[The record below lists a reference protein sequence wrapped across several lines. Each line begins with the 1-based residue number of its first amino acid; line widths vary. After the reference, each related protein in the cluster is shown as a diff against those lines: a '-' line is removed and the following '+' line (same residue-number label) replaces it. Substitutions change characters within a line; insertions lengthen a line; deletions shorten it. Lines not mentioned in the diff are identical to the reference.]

1 MRDECSLAE
10 ARAAGRGRLRRRPRD
25 AADATARG
33 GRSADGG
40 GLHVPGA
47 GAQTDPGERT
57 RVRAAPAGSV
67 GLASAGTG
75 PPTPER
81 GTRAA
86 QSGAG
91 PRPQGPPC
99 IHPGSRVP
107 TRPAGQSAV
116 AMSGARG
123 RGGGWERQRAC
134 RRRCMTR
141 RRASGSPAPRDF
153 SGPRTG
159 TAPSRP

>member
-81 GTRAA
+81 GTRDYFAVLVMQVEA
-86 QSGAG
+86 VDWLELHASG
-91 PRPQGPPC
+91 
-99 IHPGSRVP
+99 H
-107 TRPAGQSAV
+107 
-116 AMSGARG
+116 
-123 RGGGWERQRAC
+123 
-134 RRRCMTR
+134 
-141 RRASGSPAPRDF
+141 RRAAFDAAGRRWLAP
-153 SGPRTG
+153 
-159 TAPSRP
+159 